1 MWAEPARVRERT
13 DGRCQSV
20 YLPLLSTAGQL
31 ILISRAKMSLSVP
44 RQAVYYV
51 KQLSAGRTLQTVQV
65 VSPCEKQG
73 AGFATAFE
81 VLPVKTQVHNSL
93 EQLPQI
99 RNADVLIFNNA
110 LSHILNNADLLTD
123 FLTRATAATSVGGIV
138 IIREDLKNATD
149 KRQVARLTDYFDV
162 FRTTDSN
169 GNNAGLDLYTVD
181 QVQNSAFV
189 EQNFLDFIFVFT
201 KKAFA
206 PTTDATITFRDFLDK
221 TQYTNTG
228 IDAYEW
234 MFGVNFISPGGY
246 DENLKII
253 KRFGELKPGQT
264 MLDIGVGIGG
274 GARQVAD
281 EFGVHVHGIDLS
293 SNMLAIALER
303 LHEEKDAR
311 VKYSITDALVYQ
323 FENDSFDYVFSRD
336 CIQHIPDT
344 GKLFSRIYKALKPG
358 GKVLITMYGKGYGEQ
373 SDQFK
378 EYVAQR
384 AYFLKNLKEIGELAE
399 QAGFVNVQLE
409 NMTPRFKE
417 ILIEERTH
425 LEQNEQEFLSK
436 FTQYERDSLIS
447 GWTNKLGYIEKD
459 NHNWNLFLAQK
470 PFAK

>member
-1 MWAEPARVRERT
+1 M
-13 DGRCQSV
+13 S
-20 YLPLLSTAGQL
+20 
-31 ILISRAKMSLSVP
+31 SLSIP
-44 RQAVYYV
+44 RQSLYYV
-51 KQLSAGRTLQTVQV
+51 NKVTEGRSVSNVQV
-65 VSPCEKQG
+65 VSPCQKQG
-73 AGFATAFE
+73 QTYVTAFTPLTSN
-81 VLPVKTQVHNSL
+81 VQVHTSL
-93 EQLPQI
+93 EQLSTI

-110 LSHILNNADLLTD
+110 LSQIITNADLLTD
-123 FLTRATAATSVGGIV
+123 FLKNATNATAIGGTV
-138 IIREDLKNATD
+138 IIREDLKDCSD

-162 FRTTDSN
+162 FRTTDSD
-169 GNNAGLDLYTVD
+169 GNNTGLDLYTVD
-181 QVQNSAFV
+181 QVEHSNYV
-189 EQNFLDFIFVFT
+189 EQNFLDFIFVFR
-201 KKAFA
+201 KKVFA

-253 KRFGELKPGQT
+253 KRFGDFKPGQT

-303 LHEEKDAR
+303 LHEEKDSR

-323 FENDSFDYVFSRD
+323 FEDNSFDYVFSRD

-344 GKLFSRIYKALKPG
+344 EKLFSRIYKALKPG

-373 SDQFK
+373 SDKFK
-378 EYVAQR
+378 TYVAQR
-384 AYFLKNLKEIGELAE
+384 AYFLKNLKEIADI
-399 QAGFVNVQLE
+399 ANKTGFVNVQTE

-417 ILIEERTH
+417 ILLEERGH
-425 LEQNEQEFLSK
+425 LEQNEAEFMSK
-436 FTQYERDSLIS
+436 FTQRERDSLIS
-447 GWTNKLGYIEKD
+447 GWTDKLGYIEKD
-459 NHNWNLFLAQK
+459 NHNWNFFLAQK
-470 PFAK
+470 PFPK

>member
-1 MWAEPARVRERT
+1 
-13 DGRCQSV
+13 
-20 YLPLLSTAGQL
+20 
-31 ILISRAKMSLSVP
+31 MSLSVP

-51 KQLSAGRTLQTVQV
+51 KQVAAGRTISNVQV
-65 VSPCEKQG
+65 VSPCQKQG
-73 AGFATAFE
+73 NGYVTAFE
-81 VLPVKTQVHNSL
+81 VLNAKTQVHTSL
-93 EQLPQI
+93 EQLSTI

-110 LSHILNNADLLTD
+110 LSKIVNNADLLTD
-123 FLTRATAATSVGGIV
+123 FLKKATNATAIGGIV
-138 IIREDLKNATD
+138 IIREDLKNAE

-162 FRTTDSN
+162 FRTTDTD
-169 GNNAGLDLYTVD
+169 GTNAGLDLYTVD

-189 EQNFLDFIFVFT
+189 EHNFLDFIFVFR

-206 PTTDATITFRDFLDK
+206 PSTDATITFRDFLDK

-246 DENLKII
+246 QENLKII
-253 KRFGELKPGQT
+253 KRFGDLKPGQT

-303 LHEEKDAR
+303 LHEQKDAR

-344 GKLFSRIYKALKPG
+344 EKLFSRIYKSLKPG

-373 SDQFK
+373 SDKFK
-378 EYVAQR
+378 TYVAQR
-384 AYFLKNLKEIGELAE
+384 AYFLKNLKEIAQVAE
-399 QAGFVNVQLE
+399 KTGFINVQTE

-417 ILIEERTH
+417 ILLEERSH
-425 LEQNEQEFLSK
+425 LEQNSEEFLSK
-436 FTQYERDSLIS
+436 FTEYEKDALTS
-447 GWTNKLGYIEKD
+447 GWTDKLGYIEKD
-459 NHNWNLFLAQK
+459 NHNWNFFLAQK
-470 PFAK
+470 PFPK

>member
-1 MWAEPARVRERT
+1 M
-13 DGRCQSV
+13 S
-20 YLPLLSTAGQL
+20 S
-31 ILISRAKMSLSVP
+31 SLSIP
-44 RQAVYYV
+44 RQAIYYV
-51 KQLSAGRTLQTVQV
+51 KKVLARDITNVQV

-73 AGFATAFE
+73 QSFVTAFE
-81 VLPVKTQVHNSL
+81 ELSANVKLNSSL
-93 EQLPQI
+93 EQLSNT
-99 RNADVLIFNNA
+99 RNTDVLIFNNA
-110 LSHILNNADLLTD
+110 LSQILNNADLLTD
-123 FLTRATAATSVGGIV
+123 FLKNATNAASIGGLV

-162 FRTTDSN
+162 FRTTDSD
-169 GNNAGLDLYTVD
+169 GNNTGLDLYTVD
-181 QVQNSAFV
+181 QVNNSAYV
-189 EQNFLDFIFVFT
+189 EQNFLDFIFVFR
-201 KKAFA
+201 KKVFA

-246 DENLKII
+246 AENLKII
-253 KRFGELKPGQT
+253 KKFGDLKPGQT

-303 LHEEKDAR
+303 LHEQKDSR

-323 FENDSFDYVFSRD
+323 FEDDSFDYVFSRD

-344 GKLFSRIYKALKPG
+344 EKLFSRIFKALKPG

-373 SDQFK
+373 SDKFK
-378 EYVAQR
+378 TYVSQR
-384 AYFLKNLKEIGELAE
+384 AYFLKNLKEINGIA
-399 QAGFVNVQLE
+399 QKTGFVNVQTE

-417 ILIEERTH
+417 ILLEERSH
-425 LEQNEQEFLSK
+425 LEQNEPEFLSK
-436 FTQYERDSLIS
+436 FTQRERDSLIS
-447 GWTNKLGYIEKD
+447 GWTDKLGYIEKD
-459 NHNWNLFLAQK
+459 NHNWNFFLAQK
-470 PFAK
+470 PFPK